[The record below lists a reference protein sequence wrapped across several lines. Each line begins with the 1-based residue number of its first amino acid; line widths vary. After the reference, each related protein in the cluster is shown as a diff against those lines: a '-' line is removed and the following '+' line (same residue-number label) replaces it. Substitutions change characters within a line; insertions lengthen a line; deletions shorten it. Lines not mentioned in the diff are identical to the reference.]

1 MVDDKKQEMKNEGQQ
16 KLYRSKSDRMVA
28 GVCGGMSKHWGI
40 DTVLLRIIWV
50 LSVLFGGVGFL
61 LYLAAIIIIP
71 ENPNESY
78 SESDGKSKD
87 DRTVFWGSTLIIIG
101 AIILLKQFGLFYYI
115 RYWDI
120 PWKVIWS
127 ILLIILGVF
136 LLVNKKESENENTD
150 AGISSSP
157 DKNRSDTNTKK
168 LFRSSSSKMISGVC
182 AGLARYFD
190 LDISVVR
197 ISWVLLTL
205 ISFGAG
211 IIGYI
216 VLMIVIQ
223 EEDNEVEQTSAA
235 MVSKEDK

>member
-1 MVDDKKQEMKNEGQQ
+1 MADDKKQEPKIEESK

-28 GVCGGMSKHWGI
+28 GICGGISKHWGI
-40 DTVLLRIIWV
+40 DTVLLRIIWA
-50 LSVLFGGVGFL
+50 LSILFGGIGFL
-61 LYLAAIIIIP
+61 LYIAAIIIIP
-71 ENPNESY
+71 ENPNEDY
-78 SESDGKSKD
+78 SETDNKDKS
-87 DRTVFWGSTLIIIG
+87 DRTVFWGSALIIVG
-101 AIILLKQFGLFYYI
+101 VIILLKQFGLFYYI

-127 ILLIILGVF
+127 ILLIVLGVF
-136 LLVNKKESENENTD
+136 LLVNKKESENEGGT
-150 AGISSSP
+150 GISSSP
-157 DKNRSDTNTKK
+157 ENNTSDRNAKK
-168 LFRSSSSKMISGVC
+168 LFRSRSSKMISGVC
-182 AGLARYFD
+182 AGLANYFD

-223 EEDNEVEQTSAA
+223 EEEDQIKQTSAPI
-235 MVSKEDK
+235 VDKEDK